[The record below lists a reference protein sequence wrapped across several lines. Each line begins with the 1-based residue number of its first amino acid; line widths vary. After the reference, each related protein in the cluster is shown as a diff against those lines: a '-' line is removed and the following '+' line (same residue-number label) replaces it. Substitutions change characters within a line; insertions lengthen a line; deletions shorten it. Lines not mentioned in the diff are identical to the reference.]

1 MKNFKKFI
9 KIATAIL
16 LVFTLASCGHGGK
29 KGTDSLVGDPDLKI
43 KSLTIFTQDAIAK
56 NYKIEVENDVTELKA
71 TNVSATFT
79 YGEKTETITV
89 TVTNGKLNIVGDNT
103 VTLSVSPIAG
113 KHKDWNQAVTVKRK
127 EKAEDPDLKIKSL
140 TIFTQDA
147 IAKNYKIEVENNVTE
162 LKATDVSATFTYG
175 EKTEPIAV
183 TVTNGKL
190 NIVGDNTVTL
200 SVSPIA
206 GKHKDWNKTVTI
218 KRKEKAG
225 DPDLKIKSLTIFTQD
240 AIAKNYKI
248 EVENDVTE
256 VKATNIE
263 AKFDYGEGV
272 KTITVTVANGQLKVG
287 KNDVLLTV
295 ATVKGKHKSWNKV
308 VAINRK
314 ATNQGGTQDAI
325 TEFINKA
332 ITIPASETKGKALT
346 QEEQN
351 GLFTNRAEYKGVF
364 IEGRTVKLAEFIIAK
379 TEVPYWLWYE
389 VRSQAEKNGYVF
401 ANKGCEGSDGDDGKE
416 PTEKREHPVTNVNW
430 RDCIVW
436 CNAFTEIFYKDTNR
450 CVYLKAKDGD
460 PIKDATNVND
470 CKNPYFDQTKK
481 GFRLPTEAE
490 WEYSARKQN
499 DGSFCPLNYLSGAT
513 ADYKDAT
520 ACKAVACYK
529 GSSKFETEPVGKRS
543 PNALGLYDMSGNVEE
558 WCWDKEDFKGI
569 KIDTPNTGT
578 ESGSYRVERG
588 GSWKIEAAQ
597 CVVGYRASLMPED
610 KANTVG
616 FRLTWYK

>member
-1 MKNFKKFI
+1 MKNFNNLI
-9 KIATAIL
+9 KIAIAIF

-29 KGTDSLVGDPDLKI
+29 KNTDGLVGDPDLKI

-71 TNVSATFT
+71 TDVSATFT

-147 IAKNYKIEVENNVTE
+147 IAKNYKIEVENDVTE

-175 EKTEPIAV
+175 EKTETITV

-206 GKHKDWNKTVTI
+206 GKHKDWNQAVTV
-218 KRKEKAG
+218 KRKEKAE

-256 VKATNIE
+256 LKATDVS
-263 AKFDYGEGV
+263 ATFTYGE
-272 KTITVTVANGQLKVG
+272 KTETITVTVANGQLKVG

-308 VAINRK
+308 VEINRK
-314 ATNQGGTQDAI
+314 ATNQGGTQEAI

-351 GLFTNRAEYKGVF
+351 GLFNNRAEYKGVF

-389 VRSQAEKNGYVF
+389 VRTQAEKNGYVF
-401 ANKGCEGSDGDDGKE
+401 ANKGCEGSDGDDGNK
-416 PTEKREHPVTNVNW
+416 PTEKKEHPVTNVSW

-460 PIKDATNVND
+460 PIKDATNANE
-470 CKNPYFDQTKK
+470 CNNAYFDQTKK

-490 WEYSARKQN
+490 WEYSARKQS
-499 DGSFCPLNYLSGAT
+499 DSSFCPLNYLSGAT
-513 ADYKDAT
+513 ADYKDAD
-520 ACKAVACYK
+520 ACKLVACYK
-529 GSSKFETEPVGKRS
+529 GSSKFETESVGKRT
-543 PNALGLYDMSGNVEE
+543 PNALGLCDMSGNVEE

-569 KIDTPNTGT
+569 KIDTPNTGK
-578 ESGSYRVERG
+578 ESGPYRVERG

>member
-1 MKNFKKFI
+1 MEGKFMKNFKKFI

-79 YGEKTETITV
+79 YGEKTE
-89 TVTNGKLNIVGDNT
+89 
-103 VTLSVSPIAG
+103 
-113 KHKDWNQAVTVKRK
+113 
-127 EKAEDPDLKIKSL
+127 
-140 TIFTQDA
+140 
-147 IAKNYKIEVENNVTE
+147 
-162 LKATDVSATFTYG
+162 
-175 EKTEPIAV
+175 PIAV

-190 NIVGDNTVTL
+190 NIVGNNTVIL

-206 GKHKDWNKTVTI
+206 GKHKGWNQAITI
-218 KRKEKAG
+218 KRK
-225 DPDLKIKSLTIFTQD
+225 TID
-240 AIAKNYKI
+240 
-248 EVENDVTE
+248 
-256 VKATNIE
+256 
-263 AKFDYGEGV
+263 
-272 KTITVTVANGQLKVG
+272 
-287 KNDVLLTV
+287 V
-295 ATVKGKHKSWNKV
+295 ATLSKE
-308 VAINRK
+308 
-314 ATNQGGTQDAI
+314 ATK
-325 TEFINKA
+325 FIDEA
-332 ITIPASETKGKALT
+332 ITISEDTMITSEFG
-346 QEEQN
+346 
-351 GLFTNRAEYKGVF
+351 GVF
-364 IEGRTVKLAEFIIAK
+364 FEGRIVKLSTFAIAK
-379 TEVPYWLWYE
+379 TEIPYCLWYE
-389 VRSQAEKNGYVF
+389 VLTIAKTNGYIF
-401 ANKGCEGSDGDDGKE
+401 ESKGKEGSEGNE
-416 PTEKREHPVTNVNW
+416 EAPPTTKKNEPVTYVGW

-436 CNAFTEIFYKDTNR
+436 CNAFTEIFYKNKNK
-450 CVYLKAKDGD
+450 CVYLKVKDGE
-460 PIKDATNVND
+460 PIKDATNVSD

-499 DGSFCPLNYLSGAT
+499 DGSFCPLNYLSGAN

-529 GSSKFETEPVGKRS
+529 GSSKFETEPVGKRN

-578 ESGSYRVERG
+578 ESGPYRVERG
-588 GSWKIEAAQ
+588 GSWNIEPAQ
-597 CVVGYRASLMPED
+597 CVVGYRASLMPDD